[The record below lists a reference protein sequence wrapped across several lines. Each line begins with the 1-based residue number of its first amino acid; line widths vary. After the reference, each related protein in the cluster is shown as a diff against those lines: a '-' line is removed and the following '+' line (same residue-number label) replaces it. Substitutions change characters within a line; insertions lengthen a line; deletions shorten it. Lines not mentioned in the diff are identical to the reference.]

1 MNKIVLMAMAL
12 MWAFT
17 ASAQS
22 DVVASYNEGAEALQ
36 AKNFAKAVEAF
47 ESVIANGSDS
57 ADDAELNC
65 VANAKKYLP
74 TAYQGK
80 GAQAAAAMKAE
91 TPEDADAK
99 FAEAVD
105 NLTKGAAKATEYDNA
120 PAAQKINSLLGK
132 VYQAQ
137 GASAFNNN
145 DFAKAIEIF
154 AKGYAADPK
163 NTAMALNLAESYF
176 KMDKYEDGMKV
187 CSEVAALPSPK
198 YDEAIAEARSKMNMY
213 TNNQIAKLQQAN
225 DLDGIIAMSE
235 KIADKAVASRV
246 AVQAYYLKKDY
257 DKVIE
262 LGEAAAALQTDPED
276 VSAVY
281 FNLGSAYNGKEM
293 KDKAVDALKK
303 VTAEPYLTPAKAA
316 LAELTK

>member
-1 MNKIVLMAMAL
+1 M
-12 MWAFT
+12 
-17 ASAQS
+17 
-22 DVVASYNEGAEALQ
+22 
-36 AKNFAKAVEAF
+36 
-47 ESVIANGSDS
+47 
-57 ADDAELNC
+57 
-65 VANAKKYLP
+65 ANAKKYLP

-80 GAQAAAAMKAE
+80 GAQAASAAMKAE
-91 TPEDADAK
+91 NPDEADAK

-120 PAAQKINSLLGK
+120 PAAQKINALLGK

-137 GASAFNNN
+137 GATAFNSN

-176 KMDKYEDGMKV
+176 KMDKYEEGMKV

-198 YDEAIAEARSKMNMY
+198 YDEAIGEARAKMNMY

-235 KIADKAVASRV
+235 KIADKVVASRV

-276 VSAVY
+276 ISAVY

-293 KDKAVDALKK
+293 KDKAVEALKK

>member
-1 MNKIVLMAMAL
+1 MNKIVFMAMAL

-22 DVVASYNEGAEALQ
+22 DVVTSYNEGAAALQ

-47 ESVIANGSDS
+47 ESVIANG
-57 ADDAELNC
+57 ADAVEDAELGC

-74 TAYQGK
+74 TAYQGL
-80 GAQAAAAMKAE
+80 GAQAASAAMKATE
-91 TPEDADAK
+91 PEAADAK
-99 FAEAVD
+99 FAEAID
-105 NLTKGAAKATEYDNA
+105 NLTKGAAKATEFDNA
-120 PAAQKINSLLGK
+120 PAAQKINALLGK

-176 KMDKYEDGMKV
+176 KMEKYEDGMKV

-198 YDEAIAEARSKMNMY
+198 YDDAIAEARAKMNMY
-213 TNNQIAKLQQAN
+213 TNNEIAKLQQAN

-262 LGEAAAALQTDPED
+262 LGEAAAALQ
-276 VSAVY
+276 
-281 FNLGSAYNGKEM
+281 NGLF
-293 KDKAVDALKK
+293 DA
-303 VTAEPYLTPAKAA
+303 PQGRSCIS
-316 LAELTK
+316 

>member
-80 GAQAAAAMKAE
+80 GAQAAAAAMKAE
-91 TPEDADAK
+91 TSEAADAK

-262 LGEAAAALQTDPED
+262 LGEAFRPILRT
-276 VSAVY
+276 
-281 FNLGSAYNGKEM
+281 
-293 KDKAVDALKK
+293 
-303 VTAEPYLTPAKAA
+303 
-316 LAELTK
+316 